1 MPRQSEIING
11 PGLGP
16 ATRIIVRSIVNI
28 VLIYR
33 DVTVPFL
40 ALDSSLHGHWNQ
52 GVGSSFETGSN
63 RSKIATIFSYFYFGI
78 FSISLFN
85 VCDKYNILLSLSKNL
100 ISIIIF
106 LCY

>member
-40 ALDSSLHGHWNQ
+40 ALDSSLLGHWNQ
-52 GVGSSFETGSN
+52 GVGSGFKTG
-63 RSKIATIFSYFYFGI
+63 SKIATVFSCFYFDISFSSFLNMCIYYLLLERTRNQIVSYF
-78 FSISLFN
+78 
-85 VCDKYNILLSLSKNL
+85 DA
-100 ISIIIF
+100 
-106 LCY
+106 

>member
-40 ALDSSLHGHWNQ
+40 ALDSSLLGHWNQ
-52 GVGSSFETGSN
+52 GVGSSFKTG
-63 RSKIATIFSYFYFGI
+63 SKIATVFSCFYFDI
-78 FSISLFN
+78 SFSSFF
-85 VCDKYNILLSLSKNL
+85 L
-100 ISIIIF
+100 ICVYII
-106 LCY
+106 CY